1 MGLSL
6 AVQALGSARTYG
18 QILTNPVV
26 GRQPSHAYRPGGLD
40 RSRGVTADQVKGGSA
55 MTAVEVLVIG
65 VVFITGMIT
74 GVIWLV
80 SVASRREDRRARL
93 SREAPDRMTL
103 TGRFLTGLYVRRPG
117 DDTSSYRH
125 PGDDPAEYSG
135 PYRDPWA

>member
-1 MGLSL
+1 
-6 AVQALGSARTYG
+6 
-18 QILTNPVV
+18 
-26 GRQPSHAYRPGGLD
+26 
-40 RSRGVTADQVKGGSA
+40 
-55 MTAVEVLVIG
+55 MTTVEVLVIG

-103 TGRFLTGLYVRRPG
+103 AGRFLTGLYVRRPG
-117 DDTSSYRH
+117 DDTSSYRY

>member
-1 MGLSL
+1 M
-6 AVQALGSARTYG
+6 
-18 QILTNPVV
+18 
-26 GRQPSHAYRPGGLD
+26 
-40 RSRGVTADQVKGGSA
+40 
-55 MTAVEVLVIG
+55 IG

-80 SVASRREDRRARL
+80 SVASRREDRRAKL
-93 SREAPDRMTL
+93 SREAPDRVTL
-103 TGRFLTGLYVRRPG
+103 AGRYLTGLYVRRPG